1 MMPCRPP
8 IAFCSTVG
16 HAIVHTARAIGPSTM
31 DRSNRRPAG
40 TAGAAD
46 PAGADAL
53 VASSAG
59 DPAGASVLGDAVGF
73 KADDHSKLLG
83 LLQDPADFGVRD
95 DDGWLTL
102 QGFVVSLG
110 EILVRLRR

>member
-1 MMPCRPP
+1 
-8 IAFCSTVG
+8 
-16 HAIVHTARAIGPSTM
+16 M

-46 PAGADAL
+46 SAGAGAL

-59 DPAGASVLGDAVGF
+59 DPAAASVLGDPVGF

-83 LLQDPADFGVRD
+83 LLEDPADFGVRH

-102 QGFVVSLG
+102 QGFEVTLG
-110 EILVRLRR
+110 EILVRLRG